1 MLFLHLVLHHLH
13 ILFATLRGRVK
24 ITGLQASV
32 MWLWYDWRAAAVA
45 DEHGH
50 LVDVLE
56 WDGHMTEH
64 AVVERL
70 RTVAQGGLIPEAQ
83 TLHDRF
89 PEAKVCVHGDEDL
102 PEADWP
108 LPSHEQQTAAD
119 RAALRLSV
127 EGVQAAA
134 SDPDRRLE
142 HLVRGSDEL
151 RAHHLTME
159 SRLLE
164 WVGLFFPM
172 SRATDRAAYVR
183 TTAGCS
189 SPPEFAQ
196 TMGLDVPPVLP
207 SDAEWRAITEWAET
221 TATANARLDRME
233 HALRGLASEHLPSV
247 SALVGP
253 LLAARLCVEAHGR
266 QRLARLPSG
275 TVQILGAE
283 KAFFHHLKTGAPSP
297 KHGHIFMHPWISR
310 SPRWVRGKIARM
322 LAGKISIAAKV
333 DAFEGEPWTA
343 EQVDAVEQRVEA
355 LREAN
360 KQPPSRR

>member
-1 MLFLHLVLHHLH
+1 
-13 ILFATLRGRVK
+13 
-24 ITGLQASV
+24 
-32 MWLWYDWRAAAVA
+32 MWLWYDWRAAAVVNE
-45 DEHGH
+45 DGH
-50 LVDVLE
+50 LVDVMQ

-70 RTVAQGGLIPEAQ
+70 RLIAAGQPIAEAVE
-83 TLHDRF
+83 LKRRF
-89 PEAKVCVHGDEDL
+89 PEATVRVHGDPDL

-108 LPSHEQQTAAD
+108 QPSAEQQAIAD
-119 RAALRLSV
+119 AAALRLAV

-134 SDPDRRLE
+134 GDPDRRLE

-151 RAHHLTME
+151 RASHLTME
-159 SRLLE
+159 SRLIE
-164 WVGLFFPM
+164 WAGLFFPM
-172 SRATDRAAYVR
+172 TTVGDRNAYVR
-183 TTAGCS
+183 SVAASETPTA
-189 SPPEFAQ
+189 FAEA
-196 TMGLDVPPVLP
+196 MGVEVPQELP
-207 SDAEWRAITEWAET
+207 SEPEWRSLREWAES
-221 TATANARLDRME
+221 TAQAGGRLDRME
-233 HALRGLASEHLPSV
+233 HALRNLAEEHLPSV

-266 QRLARLPSG
+266 ARLARLPSG

-322 LAGKISIAAKV
+322 LAGKISIAAKI
-333 DAFEGEPWTA
+333 DAFEGEAWGEDDVA
-343 EQVDAVEQRVEA
+343 KVEQRVEA

>member
-1 MLFLHLVLHHLH
+1 MLLASFVLHHSS
-13 ILFATLRGRVK
+13 ILSVGLRGRVK
-24 ITGLQASV
+24 ITRPQGLL

-45 DEHGH
+45 DGHGN

-70 RTVAQGGLIPEAQ
+70 RTVAQGRLIPEAA

-89 PEAKVCVHGDEDL
+89 PDAKVSVHGEEDL
-102 PEADWP
+102 PDAAWP
-108 LPSHEQQTAAD
+108 FPNHEHQAMAD
-119 RAALRLSV
+119 RAALRLAI

-164 WVGLFFPM
+164 WVGLFFPL

-189 SPPEFAQ
+189 SPAEFADALD
-196 TMGLDVPPVLP
+196 LDVPPVLP
-207 SDAEWRAITEWAET
+207 SEAEWRSIQEWAET
-221 TATANARLDRME
+221 TASANARLDRME
-233 HALRGLASEHLPSV
+233 HALRGLTSEHLPSV

-333 DAFEGEPWTA
+333 DAFEGVPWTDDQVA
-343 EQVDAVEQRVEA
+343 EVEHRVEA

>member
-1 MLFLHLVLHHLH
+1 
-13 ILFATLRGRVK
+13 
-24 ITGLQASV
+24 
-32 MWLWYDWRAAAVA
+32 MWLWYDWQAAAVV

-50 LVDVLE
+50 LVDVMQ

-70 RTVAQGGLIPEAQ
+70 RLIASGQPIREARE
-83 TLHDRF
+83 LHDRF
-89 PEAKVCVHGDEDL
+89 PEAKLCVHGDPQL
-102 PEADWP
+102 PDAEWP
-108 LPSHEQQTAAD
+108 LPSAEQQTIAD
-119 RAALRLSV
+119 AAALRLAV

-151 RAHHLTME
+151 RASHLTME
-159 SRLLE
+159 SRLIE
-164 WVGLFFPM
+164 WAGLFFPLTTV
-172 SRATDRAAYVR
+172 SDRAAYVR
-183 TTAGCS
+183 AVAASETPDA
-189 SPPEFAQ
+189 FAQ
-196 TMGLDVPPVLP
+196 AMEVEVPAELP
-207 SDAEWRAITEWAET
+207 SELEWRTLKEWAEN
-221 TATANARLDRME
+221 TANANGRLDRME
-233 HALRGLASEHLPSV
+233 HALRQLADSHLPSV

-266 QRLARLPSG
+266 ARLARLPSG

-322 LAGKISIAAKV
+322 LAGKISIAAKI
-333 DAFEGEPWTA
+333 DAFEGTAWT
-343 EQVDAVEQRVEA
+343 EDDVIKVEQRVEA
-355 LREAN
+355 IREAH
-360 KQPPSRR
+360 KQPPPRR

>member
-1 MLFLHLVLHHLH
+1 
-13 ILFATLRGRVK
+13 
-24 ITGLQASV
+24 
-32 MWLWYDWRAAAVA
+32 MWLWYDWQAAAVV

-50 LVDVLE
+50 LVDVMQ

-70 RTVAQGGLIPEAQ
+70 RLIASGQPIREAKE
-83 TLHDRF
+83 LHERF
-89 PEAKVCVHGDEDL
+89 PEAKLCVHGDPQL
-102 PEADWP
+102 PEAEWP
-108 LPSHEQQTAAD
+108 LPSREQQTIAD
-119 RAALRLSV
+119 AAALRLAV

-151 RAHHLTME
+151 RASHLTME
-159 SRLLE
+159 SRLIE
-164 WVGLFFPM
+164 WVGLFFPL
-172 SRATDRAAYVR
+172 STVNDRAAYVR
-183 TTAGCS
+183 VVADSET
-189 SPPEFAQ
+189 PEAFALA
-196 TMGLDVPPVLP
+196 MEIEVPAELP
-207 SDAEWRAITEWAET
+207 SELEWRTVKEWAES
-221 TATANARLDRME
+221 TASANGRLDRME
-233 HALRGLASEHLPSV
+233 HALRDLADSHLPSV

-266 QRLARLPSG
+266 ARLARLPSG

-322 LAGKISIAAKV
+322 LAGKISIAAKI
-333 DAFEGEPWTA
+333 DAFEGEAWT
-343 EQVDAVEQRVEA
+343 EHDVVKVEERVEA
-355 LREAN
+355 IREAH
-360 KQPPSRR
+360 KQPPPRR

>member
-1 MLFLHLVLHHLH
+1 MLFFPFILHHLEGPCV
-13 ILFATLRGRVK
+13 ALRGRVK
-24 ITGLQASV
+24 ITRLHASP

-45 DEHGH
+45 DAQGH

-70 RTVAQGGLIPEAQ
+70 RTVAQGRLIPEAT
-83 TLHDRF
+83 TLHERF
-89 PEAKVCVHGDEDL
+89 PEAKVCVHGEEEL
-102 PEADWP
+102 PDAPWP
-108 LPSHEQQTAAD
+108 FPNHEQQHLAD
-119 RAALRLSV
+119 QAALRLAV

-164 WVGLFFPM
+164 WVGLFFPA

-183 TTAGCS
+183 TVASCS
-189 SPPEFAQ
+189 TPADFAQ
-196 TMGLDVPPVLP
+196 AMDLDVPPVLP
-207 SDAEWRAITEWAET
+207 SDGEWRSIQEWAET
-221 TATANARLDRME
+221 TASANARLDRME

-283 KAFFHHLKTGAPSP
+283 KAFFHHLKTGSPSP

-333 DAFEGEPWTA
+333 DAFEGAAWSE
-343 EQVDAVEQRVEA
+343 EQVADVERRVEA